1 MQHDEAAQPR
11 MKTWILVFATAIGL
25 TAILAVAAGWTARP
39 PDQSVDHP
47 EFANMQQ
54 SGSDAGP
61 DTALLWIGWSFGAL
75 QIVLFTAML
84 ALGARNRRGLRGL
97 SGPLIAASLV
107 YLAIWSALVFTY
119 RGQLNVE
126 DPALFLGFPV
136 ATAWMLFG
144 IWPFPLIFTFYY
156 VVGFDRWIATPE
168 DLAELDRT
176 LERLR
181 ADPKAP
187 DDESER

>member
-1 MQHDEAAQPR
+1 
-11 MKTWILVFATAIGL
+11 MKTWMFVFAIAVGL
-25 TAILAVAAGWTARP
+25 AATLVVAASWTTRP
-39 PDQSVDHP
+39 QSQSIDHP
-47 EFANMQQ
+47 EFADMQQ
-54 SGSDAGP
+54 SGSDAEP
-61 DTALLWIGWSFGAL
+61 DTTLLWIGWSFGAL
-75 QIVLFTAML
+75 QIAFFAALL
-84 ALGARNRRGLRGL
+84 ALGARSRRGLRGFG
-97 SGPLIAASLV
+97 GPLIAASLT

-136 ATAWMLFG
+136 ATAWMLFA
-144 IWPFPLIFTFYY
+144 IWPFPLIFSFYY

-181 ADPKAP
+181 AEPKAP

>member
-1 MQHDEAAQPR
+1 
-11 MKTWILVFATAIGL
+11 MKTWAFVFAIAVGL
-25 TAILAVAAGWTARP
+25 AATVVVAVALTERP
-39 PDQSVDHP
+39 QVRSTDHP
-47 EFANMQQ
+47 NFAGMQQ
-54 SGSDAGP
+54 SGSNAVP
-61 DTALLWIGWSFGAL
+61 ETTLLWVGWSFGAL
-75 QIVLFTAML
+75 QITFFAAML

-107 YLAIWSALVFTY
+107 YLAIWSALVLTY

-136 ATAWMLFG
+136 ATAWMLFAL
-144 IWPFPLIFTFYY
+144 WPCPLIFTLYY
-156 VVGFDRWIATPE
+156 VIGFDRWIATPE

-181 ADPKAP
+181 AESKAP

>member
-1 MQHDEAAQPR
+1 
-11 MKTWILVFATAIGL
+11 MKTWILVFAIAIGL
-25 TAILAVAAGWTARP
+25 TATLVVAVCWTARP

-54 SGSDAGP
+54 SGNDAVP
-61 DTALLWIGWSFGAL
+61 DTGLLWVGWSFGAL
-75 QIVLFTAML
+75 QIALFAAML
-84 ALGARNRRGLRGL
+84 ALGARSRRGL

-107 YLAIWSALVFTY
+107 YLAIWSALVLTY

-136 ATAWMLFG
+136 ATAWMLFA
-144 IWPFPLIFTFYY
+144 IWPFPLIFTIYY

-181 ADPKAP
+181 AEPKAP
-187 DDESER
+187 DDGIQR